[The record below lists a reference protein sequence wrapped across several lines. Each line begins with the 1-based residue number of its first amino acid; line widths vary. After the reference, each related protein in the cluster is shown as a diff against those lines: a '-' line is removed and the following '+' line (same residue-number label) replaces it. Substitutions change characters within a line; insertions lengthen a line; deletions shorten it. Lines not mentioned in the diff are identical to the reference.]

1 MSDFQILKNVPVCN
15 KMCINW
21 IYTPIHSFETVSDG
35 DSAIAV
41 SDETFKLSELKIC
54 QLIKEDNLC
63 E

>member
-1 MSDFQILKNVPVCN
+1 MSHFQILKNVPVCN

-54 QLIKEDNLC
+54 QLIKQDNL
-63 E
+63 